1 MAKLAR
7 PVPALEERTQAFWRA
22 CRAGRLE
29 FTRCRPCGFLI
40 HPARPICPKC
50 RGRDLDTQ
58 QVSGRARLFSFTVN
72 HQPWFPGQEVPY
84 VIALVELVEQ
94 PGLRLTTNLVN
105 CPLERVEIGMDLQVV
120 FENVTDEVALPLF
133 APVEEA

>member
-1 MAKLAR
+1 MD
-7 PVPALEERTQAFWRA
+7 V
-22 CRAGRLE
+22 
-29 FTRCRPCGFLI
+29 
-40 HPARPICPKC
+40 
-50 RGRDLDTQ
+50 Q

-84 VIALVELVEQ
+84 VIGLVELVEQ

-120 FENVTDEVALPLF
+120 FENVSGEVALPLF
-133 APVEEA
+133 EPAGGA